1 MISGAIAAAPGIMLR
16 LSRRF
21 SRPPEVVFRA
31 WTNPDN
37 IRRWWSPAGWTPAEM
52 EVDLRVG
59 GSYRLG
65 MRRIEDGDTVYVHGR
80 FLEVF
85 APRKLIYTWKWENAF
100 EQMPETQVT
109 VSFIESE
116 GGTEMEL
123 IHEPLPEI
131 SMCLRVRAGWLDAWQ
146 RLKKVL

>member
-1 MISGAIAAAPGIMLR
+1 VISGAIAAAPGIMLR

>member
-1 MISGAIAAAPGIMLR
+1 MIAGALASPPGITLR

-21 SRPPEVVFRA
+21 SRSPEVVFRA
-31 WTNPDN
+31 WTNPDI

-59 GSYRLG
+59 GNYRLG
-65 MRRIEDGDTVYVHGR
+65 MRRNEGGDTVYVHGR
-80 FLEVF
+80 FLEVC
-85 APRKLIYTWKWENAF
+85 APQRLIYTWKWEHAF

-116 GGTEMEL
+116 GGTELEL

-131 SMCLRVRAGWLDAWQ
+131 SICLRVRAGWLDACQ

>member
-1 MISGAIAAAPGIMLR
+1 MISGTIAAPPGIALR

-21 SRPPEVVFRA
+21 SRSPEVVFRA

-37 IRRWWSPAGWTPAEM
+37 IRRWWSPAGWTPAEI

-100 EQMPETQVT
+100 EQMPETRVT
-109 VSFIESE
+109 VRFIESE

>member
-1 MISGAIAAAPGIMLR
+1 
-16 LSRRF
+16 
-21 SRPPEVVFRA
+21 
-31 WTNPDN
+31 
-37 IRRWWSPAGWTPAEM
+37 M

-59 GSYRLG
+59 GGYRLG
-65 MRRIEDGDTVYVHGR
+65 MRRVEGGDTVYVHGR
-80 FLEVF
+80 FLEVCV
-85 APRKLIYTWKWENAF
+85 PQKLIYTWNWENAF

-131 SMCLRVRAGWLDAWQ
+131 SICLRVRAGWLDAWQ

>member
-1 MISGAIAAAPGIMLR
+1 MISGAIAAPGIMLR

-65 MRRIEDGDTVYVHGR
+65 MRRMEGGGTVYVHGR

-109 VSFIESE
+109 VRFIESE

>member
-1 MISGAIAAAPGIMLR
+1 MIPTAIAVPPGITLR
-16 LSRRF
+16 LCRRF
-21 SRPPEVVFRA
+21 SRTPEVVFRA

-37 IRRWWSPAGWTPAEM
+37 LRRWWSPPGWTPAEM

-65 MRRIEDGDTVYVHGR
+65 MRTIEGGETVYVHGR
-80 FLEVF
+80 FLEVCV
-85 APRKLIYTWKWENAF
+85 PRKLIYSWKWENAF

-116 GGTEMEL
+116 GGTELEL
-123 IHEPLPEI
+123 IQEPLPEI
-131 SMCLRVRAGWLDAWQ
+131 SICLRVRAGWLDAWQ

>member
-1 MISGAIAAAPGIMLR
+1 MIPGAIAVPPGITLR

-21 SRPPEVVFRA
+21 SRTPEAVFRA

-65 MRRIEDGDTVYVHGR
+65 MRRIEGGHTVYVHGR
-80 FLEVF
+80 FLEVCV
-85 APRKLIYTWKWENAF
+85 PRRLIYSWKWENAF

-109 VSFIESE
+109 VSFIESD
-116 GGTEMEL
+116 GGTELEL
-123 IHEPLPEI
+123 IHERLPEI
-131 SMCLRVRAGWLDAWQ
+131 SICLRVRAGWLDAWQ
-146 RLKKVL
+146 RLKKVF